1 MPIYIICGHRVFE
14 PSLIL
19 NLFYDYVII
28 FYCYKLAVSFN
39 LRHVSAAF
47 RDRLVSYAAF

>member
-19 NLFYDYVII
+19 NLFYDDIII
-28 FYCYKLAVSFN
+28 FYCYKLTVSFN
-39 LRHVSAAF
+39 LPHVLAAF
-47 RDRLVSYAAF
+47 QDHLVSYAAF